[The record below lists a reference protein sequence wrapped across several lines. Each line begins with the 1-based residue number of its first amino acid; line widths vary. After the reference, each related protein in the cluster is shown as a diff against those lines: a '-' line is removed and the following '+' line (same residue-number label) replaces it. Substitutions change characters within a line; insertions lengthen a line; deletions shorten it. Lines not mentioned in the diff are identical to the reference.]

1 MSLKLSNFAGSKGG
15 SSGGHIAANNLFS
28 NANLKVLDLISE
40 GQIGGLVD
48 GAKSIFFDDVPL
60 QNESGTYNFDNI
72 NVDWV
77 NGAPDQRIL
86 EGFNDVTTPQNVGAE
101 VKYGLP
107 ITQAI
112 DSSEADKVSIIVS
125 LPQLYGSDKKGNIFE
140 TSVSFRFEIAV
151 NNTGE
156 WSKLGDFTISGKQ
169 NSQYQR
175 SYTFDLPQKDSS
187 GVKANKWLIKM
198 TRLSEDS
205 HERYMA
211 RTVFD
216 SMYIINTSKLNYP
229 YCALV
234 GIRVNA
240 ENLTSVPT
248 RLSRFRPTT
257 IPRQIPT
264 RALGMARSRWMCRQ
278 TRLGFFTPC
287 LPTNV
292 GGWANSS
299 SRTKSTRRNSTK
311 SGAIVTKRL
320 MMATA
325 RKKSV
330 LPSTLKFRNAPTL
343 IR

>member
-40 GQIGGLVD
+40 GQIGGLVN

-86 EGFNDVTTPQNVGAE
+86 EGFNDVTTPQTVGAE

-125 LPQLYGSDKKGNIFE
+125 LPQLYGSDKKGNIFA

-156 WSKLGDFTISGKQ
+156 WTKLGDFTISGKQ

-175 SYTFDLPQKDSS
+175 SYTFDLPQQDSS

-198 TRLSEDS
+198 TRLSGDS

-211 RTVFD
+211 RTIFD

-248 RLSRFRPTT
+248 RSYLVDGLIIK
-257 IPRQIPT
+257 IPSNYDSKTNTYKGTWDGTFKMDVSSNPAWILY
-264 RALGMARSRWMCRQ
+264 ALLTNERWG
-278 TRLGFFTPC
+278 LGEFIKPNQVNKAKLYEIGRYC
-287 LPTNV
+287 DEEIDD
-292 GGWANSS
+292 GYG
-299 SRTKSTRRNSTK
+299 
-311 SGAIVTKRL
+311 
-320 MMATA
+320 
-325 RKKSV
+325 KK
-330 LPSTLKFRNAPTL
+330 
-343 IR
+343 